1 MFANA
6 RITIRNAVFNVL
18 VHLPF
23 DRVPP
28 LDLVDLCRNLEF
40 IQIGWAAYEES
51 SLGLPEIK
59 SEIRFEKA
67 NAEIVSP
74 VAAVEDKR
82 IDFRVLAL
90 KYLGKGTT

>member
-6 RITIRNAVFNVL
+6 RITIQNAVFNVL
-18 VHLPF
+18 VHLPL

-40 IQIGWAAYEES
+40 IEIGWAAYEES
-51 SLGLPEIK
+51 PLGLPEIK

-67 NAEIVSP
+67 NAEKEIKNNLKNNLKSST
-74 VAAVEDKR
+74 R
-82 IDFRVLAL
+82 NDFLYSRC
-90 KYLGKGTT
+90 